1 MSGRHDRFLIVTFR
15 GERLALPLDEI
26 AEVRETFRTFPIPKA
41 PAHYLGAMNSHG
53 SPTPVLDLA
62 AFLHGDS
69 PRSDGTLLLLDHRI
83 GTLALR
89 IDRVER
95 IIHAVP
101 SAEKAGNG
109 DEKTERTIPFNEEA
123 IRLLDLERLVTRL
136 EDEFLRGPTEPFRSG
151 GQTQEDP

>member
-15 GERLALPLDEI
+15 GERLALPLEEI
-26 AEVRETFRTFPIPKA
+26 VEVRETFRTFPIPKA

-53 SPTPVLDLA
+53 SPTPILDLA

-95 IIHAVP
+95 IIHAAP
-101 SAEKAGNG
+101 PAETEGNG
-109 DEKTERTIPFNEEA
+109 DELTERTILHNEEA
-123 IRLLDLERLVTRL
+123 IRLLDLERLVARL
-136 EDEFLRGPTEPFRSG
+136 ENEFLRGPAERVRTGSQVQG
-151 GQTQEDP
+151 DP